1 MRRRGSVRFTLWL
14 GATTSSYRSWERVIG
29 AARWVAA
36 DTENGVRVGDDD
48 SGQMWDIS
56 PAGGVATVS
65 A

>member
-1 MRRRGSVRFTLWL
+1 MRRRSSVRFTLWS
-14 GATTSSYRSWERVIG
+14 ATTSSYRSWERVIG